1 MRCQG
6 ICAALLL
13 TSILIRRLRIIIIRS
28 SILPSAM
35 DACLMWTT
43 IYLHIF
49 NILKIFPILIYSMI
63 TIFIFI
69 LDIHI
74 LIFEYS
80 IVIYYN
86 NYCDWYS
93 IILIYRSRCSCW
105 HIDIPIYLYYNI
117 LHIIVPI
124 LYFYLGTYNL
134 CCIYK

>member
-1 MRCQG
+1 
-6 ICAALLL
+6 
-13 TSILIRRLRIIIIRS
+13 
-28 SILPSAM
+28 M

-86 NYCDWYS
+86 NYCD
-93 IILIYRSRCSCW
+93 
-105 HIDIPIYLYYNI
+105 
-117 LHIIVPI
+117 
-124 LYFYLGTYNL
+124 
-134 CCIYK
+134 